1 MASVFAS
8 EAEALS
14 LAPEGKTPGPMVLG
28 EGELHPEV
36 MLVKRSPSLADRGG
50 GKPLLGQ
57 DGLPIRKAMLR
68 ADVSYYATN
77 AFPFVTQGGKV
88 SVAEARRY
96 SAILSEEI
104 ERVQPQNV
112 VLLGADAA
120 RWTTAFPIPFKR
132 HNEVLGRIFDADG
145 RKWAVT
151 KAAGAISSVPSE
163 YRGFI
168 DLVAK
173 LVRPEDAEQV
183 ATPERE
189 RYSWVTY
196 PKLARTILRS
206 LPRRVA
212 LDIETDGLD
221 PYTCRILTLQVSGQ
235 AGTGYSFPWDLLT
248 PAEWAQALG
257 AREWVFQNG
266 SFDVK
271 VLAANGVFLKIA
283 EDTMLM
289 HSLVDETP
297 GTHSM
302 EQMAHRYLGV
312 EKWTELVDYERMDE
326 AHVDDLAKYGARD
339 ADLTLRL
346 ATVFRP
352 VVQGRYINEVLHGLQ
367 NALIHAEL
375 RGVRVNRELADQF
388 DREIESALHDH
399 QQRMEDVYGLRNPN
413 SPKQVLDL
421 LLELGVPLGKTKGKY
436 STAEDAISQYSDMF
450 PVVHDILEYRHLTK
464 ARGTYISNILAG
476 SERDGRYHPD
486 FSVARTETG
495 RLAEKLITLI
505 PRADAT
511 DNPDLGKRYQARM
524 RELFIPD
531 EGMVLVGADYSGLE
545 LGMAAYL
552 SRDPAMVD
560 DIAQGRDTH
569 SILAI
574 QAFNL
579 PVELEP
585 MATLKARTVEHYAHQ
600 RTLAKSLCVPMD
612 SQALTREGWRSYHE
626 LSVGDEVLT
635 YNQETNSNEWQPILS
650 KVLYGD
656 SPVVKM
662 SHGHKW
668 EVRCTPDHRWY
679 GEVRRTK
686 GGVRAYEPAVFTSE
700 TMTTEHRFTVA
711 APSEGGDSLITPQ
724 EASII
729 AWVITDGHHHWA
741 ECGSGGSQGNDAQRR
756 RVFAR
761 ILQKKERQSMD
772 IDLLLKDVPHS
783 SGVRKDNGMR
793 YWDISSP
800 WFRGLWDRAGLDRD
814 DPDYEKF
821 VLSLSIEARRAFLSA
836 CWDAEGHT
844 AARGVK
850 MFSQNEGREQRAMH
864 LAAFLE
870 GYDVRVGWSRDPRG
884 TANHAKMRLRARPY
898 VNATRVVTTKLP
910 DEPVWCIQTP
920 NRTWVMKQG
929 DTMTITGNTFGFLF
943 GSSGQSMTKYMS
955 LEDAEQLIEAL
966 GRRWPGLIEWQAQV
980 RSQARRGH
988 VETPWG
994 RRRHFY
1000 YDSALGGR
1008 VHAQQDRECIN
1019 FPIQAQATDMNSLA
1033 FTRLT
1038 ELGYQMLFPLHDA
1051 VYLQVQEDKVDQA
1064 VKDVRDVMENVLPG
1078 VVPFRC
1084 DIHIGAT
1091 WAEL

>member
-1 MASVFAS
+1 
-8 EAEALS
+8 
-14 LAPEGKTPGPMVLG
+14 
-28 EGELHPEV
+28 
-36 MLVKRSPSLADRGG
+36 
-50 GKPLLGQ
+50 
-57 DGLPIRKAMLR
+57 
-68 ADVSYYATN
+68 
-77 AFPFVTQGGKV
+77 
-88 SVAEARRY
+88 
-96 SAILSEEI
+96 
-104 ERVQPQNV
+104 
-112 VLLGADAA
+112 
-120 RWTTAFPIPFKR
+120 
-132 HNEVLGRIFDADG
+132 
-145 RKWAVT
+145 
-151 KAAGAISSVPSE
+151 
-163 YRGFI
+163 
-168 DLVAK
+168 
-173 LVRPEDAEQV
+173 
-183 ATPERE
+183 
-189 RYSWVTY
+189 
-196 PKLARTILRS
+196 
-206 LPRRVA
+206 
-212 LDIETDGLD
+212 
-221 PYTCRILTLQVSGQ
+221 
-235 AGTGYSFPWDLLT
+235 
-248 PAEWAQALG
+248 
-257 AREWVFQNG
+257 
-266 SFDVK
+266 
-271 VLAANGVFLKIA
+271 
-283 EDTMLM
+283 MLM

-367 NALIHAEL
+367 NALILAEL

-399 QQRMEDVYGLRNPN
+399 QQRMEDSYGLRNPN

-600 RTLAKSLCVPMD
+600 RTLAKSL
-612 SQALTREGWRSYHE
+612 
-626 LSVGDEVLT
+626 
-635 YNQETNSNEWQPILS
+635 
-650 KVLYGD
+650 
-656 SPVVKM
+656 
-662 SHGHKW
+662 
-668 EVRCTPDHRWY
+668 
-679 GEVRRTK
+679 
-686 GGVRAYEPAVFTSE
+686 
-700 TMTTEHRFTVA
+700 
-711 APSEGGDSLITPQ
+711 
-724 EASII
+724 
-729 AWVITDGHHHWA
+729 
-741 ECGSGGSQGNDAQRR
+741 
-756 RVFAR
+756 
-761 ILQKKERQSMD
+761 
-772 IDLLLKDVPHS
+772 
-783 SGVRKDNGMR
+783 
-793 YWDISSP
+793 
-800 WFRGLWDRAGLDRD
+800 
-814 DPDYEKF
+814 
-821 VLSLSIEARRAFLSA
+821 
-836 CWDAEGHT
+836 
-844 AARGVK
+844 
-850 MFSQNEGREQRAMH
+850 
-864 LAAFLE
+864 
-870 GYDVRVGWSRDPRG
+870 
-884 TANHAKMRLRARPY
+884 
-898 VNATRVVTTKLP
+898 
-910 DEPVWCIQTP
+910 
-920 NRTWVMKQG
+920 
-929 DTMTITGNTFGFLF
+929 TFGFLF

-1084 DIHIGAT
+1084 DIHVGTT

>member
-1 MASVFAS
+1 MASVFTS

-120 RWTTAFPIPFKR
+120 RWTAAFPIPFKR

-163 YRGFI
+163 YRRFI

-173 LVRPEDAEQV
+173 LVRPEDTEQV

-196 PKLARTILRS
+196 PKLALTILRS

-421 LLELGVPLGKTKGKY
+421 LLELGVPLEKTKGKY

-585 MATLKARTVEHYAHQ
+585 MATLKARTVERYAHQ
-600 RTLAKSLCVPMD
+600 RTLAKSL
-612 SQALTREGWRSYHE
+612 
-626 LSVGDEVLT
+626 
-635 YNQETNSNEWQPILS
+635 
-650 KVLYGD
+650 
-656 SPVVKM
+656 
-662 SHGHKW
+662 
-668 EVRCTPDHRWY
+668 
-679 GEVRRTK
+679 
-686 GGVRAYEPAVFTSE
+686 
-700 TMTTEHRFTVA
+700 
-711 APSEGGDSLITPQ
+711 
-724 EASII
+724 
-729 AWVITDGHHHWA
+729 
-741 ECGSGGSQGNDAQRR
+741 
-756 RVFAR
+756 
-761 ILQKKERQSMD
+761 
-772 IDLLLKDVPHS
+772 
-783 SGVRKDNGMR
+783 
-793 YWDISSP
+793 
-800 WFRGLWDRAGLDRD
+800 
-814 DPDYEKF
+814 
-821 VLSLSIEARRAFLSA
+821 
-836 CWDAEGHT
+836 
-844 AARGVK
+844 
-850 MFSQNEGREQRAMH
+850 
-864 LAAFLE
+864 
-870 GYDVRVGWSRDPRG
+870 
-884 TANHAKMRLRARPY
+884 
-898 VNATRVVTTKLP
+898 
-910 DEPVWCIQTP
+910 
-920 NRTWVMKQG
+920 
-929 DTMTITGNTFGFLF
+929 TFGFLF

-966 GRRWPGLIEWQAQV
+966 GRRWPGLIAWQAQV
-980 RSQARRGH
+980 RSQARKGH

-1064 VKDVRDVMENVLPG
+1064 IKDVRDVMENVLPG

-1084 DIHIGAT
+1084 DIHVGTT